1 MNSKKKKKTIDTIP
15 LRKKKGKLIEEE
27 HQLKA
32 SIYDPKLKFPE
43 NVITKKQQ
51 QKEKLDTFYEEFG
64 Q

>member
-1 MNSKKKKKTIDTIP
+1 M
-15 LRKKKGKLIEEE
+15 IEEE
-27 HQLKA
+27 HQFQA
-32 SIYDPKLKFPE
+32 SMYDPKLKFPE